1 MGGTV
6 VLVEL
11 DMDGEKQ
18 NLDLDVD
25 GEGDTDCVPPIHQ
38 LDMETGRSNIQHL
51 RARGRR
57 GSPPTGK
64 RNCTAIFDSTLSTMF
79 VFSIFWSNFICF
91 VMAAVYPTLYLHLSV
106 SQ

>member
-11 DMDGEKQ
+11 DMDGEKL
-18 NLDLDVD
+18 NLDGD

-64 RNCTAIFDSTLSTMF
+64 RNCTAIFDFTLSTMF
-79 VFSIFWSNFICF
+79 VFSICWSNCICF
-91 VMAAVYPTLYLHLSV
+91 VMAALYLHLSV

>member
-1 MGGTV
+1 MAHPGWVGGTV

-11 DMDGEKQ
+11 DMDGEKL
-18 NLDLDVD
+18 NLDLDGD

-79 VFSIFWSNFICF
+79 VFSIFW
-91 VMAAVYPTLYLHLSV
+91 
-106 SQ
+106 